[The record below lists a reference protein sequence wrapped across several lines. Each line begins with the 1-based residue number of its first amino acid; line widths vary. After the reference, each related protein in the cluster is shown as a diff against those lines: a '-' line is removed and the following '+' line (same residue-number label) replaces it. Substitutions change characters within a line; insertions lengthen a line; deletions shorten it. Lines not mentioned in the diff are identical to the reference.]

1 LCNWFLFV
9 DQIYVFFPNDDKVG
23 MKHIKKYV
31 EMMAHENVSRA
42 MVVLQQNLTPF
53 AKSFLIE
60 LEPKI
65 HLEVFQVSLHTQKL
79 LQFDSLLGPHA
90 IVQ

>member
-1 LCNWFLFV
+1 
-9 DQIYVFFPNDDKVG
+9 

-31 EMMAHENVSRA
+31 EMMTHENVSRA

-65 HLEVFQVSLHTQKL
+65 HLEVFQVSLHTMKKL
-79 LQFDSLLGPHA
+79 FQFDSQSQHRLLRMLLCNGLLFCYYYF
-90 IVQ
+90 

>member
-1 LCNWFLFV
+1 MFV
-9 DQIYVFFPNDDKVG
+9 DHIYVFPNDGKVG

-31 EMMAHENVSRA
+31 QMMTHENVSRA
-42 MVVLQQNLTPF
+42 VLVLQQNLTPF

-65 HLEVFQVSLHTQKL
+65 HLEVFQVSLHTLKL

>member
-1 LCNWFLFV
+1 M
-9 DQIYVFFPNDDKVG
+9 FFPNDDKVG

-31 EMMAHENVSRA
+31 EMMTHENVSRA
-42 MVVLQQNLTPF
+42 VLVLQQNLTPF

-65 HLEVFQVSLHTQKL
+65 HLEVFQVSLHTKKKL
-79 LQFDSLLGPHA
+79 LQFTGSIA
-90 IVQ
+90 CSACYCAMIFYFCYF